1 MQHRVSF
8 QNRHGIKIS
17 GVLHVPDIAVTRAY
31 ALYAHCFTCTKSIKA
46 AVTVCDTLERQ
57 GIATLRI
64 DFTGLGGSKGS
75 FSDSTFST
83 DVSDLIDAA
92 AFLEAEYQAPEL
104 LVGHS
109 LGGTATLAAAGHI
122 ESAKAVV
129 SIGSP
134 ADPAH
139 ILHLLENHLN
149 QLESEGEA
157 DVNLAG
163 RSFSFKQEFVDD
175 VVDYEIDYRNLGK
188 ALLVLHSPIDGTVNI
203 DEAGKIF
210 SSAMHPKSFV
220 TLDNADHL
228 LSKLSDAEYAAE
240 VISAWV
246 EKYLDPYHDSTA
258 TDNKHA
264 SVKVSA
270 NTKQGFLCRVEAS
283 GHNLAADE
291 PLSMG
296 GTNLGPTPYDFLG
309 AALGSCTAM
318 TLNMYAR
325 HKKIDLQ
332 SVSVDVTH
340 SRVHADDCVECESS
354 SGKVDVLKRK
364 ISLDGNLTA
373 QQRERILQIADRCP
387 VHKTLENEIHIV
399 SDLVEEG

>member
-1 MQHRVSF
+1 MQHRVNF
-8 QNRHGIKIS
+8 LNRHGIKLS
-17 GVLHVPDIAVTRAY
+17 GVLHVPDILETRAY

-46 AVTVCDTLERQ
+46 AVTISSVLERQ

-83 DVSDLIDAA
+83 DVSDLIDASNY
-92 AFLEAEYQAPEL
+92 LENEYQAPAL
-104 LVGHS
+104 MVGHS

-122 ESAKAVV
+122 PSAKAVV

-134 ADPAH
+134 AEPSH
-139 ILHLLENHLN
+139 ILHLLEEHLN
-149 QLESEGEA
+149 KLESDGEA
-157 DVNLAG
+157 EVSLAG
-163 RSFSFKQEFVDD
+163 RRFSFKQEFVED
-175 VVDYEIDYRNLGK
+175 VEKYEIDYRRLRK
-188 ALLVLHSPIDGTVNI
+188 ALLVMHSPIDDTVNV

-210 SSAMHPKSFV
+210 GAALHPKSFV
-220 TLDNADHL
+220 TLDDADHL
-228 LSKLSDAEYAAE
+228 LGKTNDAEYAAD

-246 EKYLDPYHDSTA
+246 ERYLEPVVAEDS
-258 TDNKHA
+258 DKGV
-264 SVKVSA
+264 SVTA
-270 NTKQGFLCRVEAS
+270 NTKQGFLCRVEAN

-296 GTNLGPTPYDFLG
+296 GTNLGPSPYDFLG

-332 SVSVDVTH
+332 SVSVDVNH
-340 SRVHADDCVECESS
+340 SRIHAEDCSECESTN
-354 SGKVDVLKRK
+354 GKVDVLSRTIRLEGDLSAK
-364 ISLDGNLTA
+364 
-373 QQRERILQIADRCP
+373 QRERILQIADRCP
-387 VHKTLENEIHIV
+387 VHKTLENEIRIV
-399 SDLVEEG
+399 SELSDD